1 MRPETQKSRHEA
13 PVLAGLTRPVLVTA
27 ALFMAI
33 TGLAYPLA
41 TTGVAQLM
49 FPYQANG
56 SIVTENGATVGSGVI
71 GQWFTKPEYFHPRP
85 SVTTTAD
92 PADAT
97 KTVDLPYN
105 AAGSLGSNLGPT
117 NKKLIDAVT
126 SRVDAYRT
134 ENGLANSDAVPAD
147 AATASASGL
156 DPDISVANARIQAKR
171 VAAARGMAEQD
182 VLAVL
187 QAHTQGRQYGL
198 WGYPHVNVLDINIA
212 LDSKAHAKKQAE
224 IEHGQD

>member
-1 MRPETQKSRHEA
+1 MRSETQKVRHEA
-13 PVLAGLTRPVLVTA
+13 PVLTGLTRPVIVTA
-27 ALFMAI
+27 VLFMVI

-41 TTGVAQLM
+41 TTGISQLL

-56 SIVTENGATVGSGVI
+56 SIVTDNGTAVGSGVI

-92 PADAT
+92 PNDAT

-105 AAGSLGSNLGPT
+105 GASSAGSNLGST
-117 NKKLIDAVT
+117 SKKLIDTVT
-126 SRVDAYRT
+126 SRVEAYRT
-134 ENGLANSDAVPAD
+134 ENGLAKTDAVPAD

-156 DPDISVANARIQAKR
+156 DPDISIANARIQAKR
-171 VAAARGMAEQD
+171 VATARGIAEQD
-182 VLAVL
+182 VLALL

-198 WGYPHVNVLDINIA
+198 WGYPHVNVLDINMA